1 LPALIVPGTDPP
13 IFNSPRFYLS
23 PFSALLPFLALHFQL
38 PHFYVK
44 VFPFVKFN
52 LPSRSAFVCKL
63 TMLMLKQ
70 ILIGTLLVLAS
81 NSNAKENPA
90 TSGNAG
96 EEQTLT
102 HAFFHP
108 DSRTNTIVDSIYRS
122 LSDKEKA
129 AQMIMTASSTSE
141 KLGYPYSTAKAMVLN
156 DIAANIVFLKG
167 QSSEFKQEV
176 KELNQARAAQK
187 KLKPLFA
194 CDCEPTLLP
203 GKWTDVTG
211 IKPASE
217 QKDAASVA
225 ENTDRINTVIRK
237 VGVQLNFAPVVD
249 MALNKSVINK
259 RSFGSDPETISK
271 LSQQFVQS
279 SQAAGIGA
287 TLKHFPGHGAVKG
300 DSHKQSVFIDG
311 ELTELTTF
319 RNIIQSAT
327 PPVSV
332 MVGHIAVRNNARYN
346 THGLPAT
353 LSRVIVTDLLRNQL
367 QFKGIITTDALN
379 MEAAAKVPD
388 ADWKAVQ
395 AGVDLVLMPKDA
407 AALNKKI
414 TAALAR
420 NDALSRQIEAS
431 VKRIIRYKV
440 ITTQ

>member
-1 LPALIVPGTDPP
+1 
-13 IFNSPRFYLS
+13 
-23 PFSALLPFLALHFQL
+23 
-38 PHFYVK
+38 
-44 VFPFVKFN
+44 
-52 LPSRSAFVCKL
+52 
-63 TMLMLKQ
+63 MLKQ
-70 ILIGTLLVLAS
+70 VLIGSLLLVACK
-81 NSNAKENPA
+81 NHAKVPPA
-90 TSGNAG
+90 AAGTAG
-96 EEQTLT
+96 EDKTMT
-102 HAFFHP
+102 NAFFHP
-108 DSRTNTIVDSIYRS
+108 DARTNAIVDSIYNS

-141 KLGYPYSTAKAMVLN
+141 KLGYPYPAAKAMVVN

-167 QSSEFKQEV
+167 QSSEFRQEV
-176 KELNQARAAQK
+176 KELNQARAAQQ

-217 QKDAASVA
+217 QKDAAAVV
-225 ENTDRINTVIRK
+225 ENTEKINTVIKK

-249 MALNKSVINK
+249 IALNKSVINK
-259 RSFGSDPETISK
+259 RSFGSDPEAISS

-279 SQAAGIGA
+279 SQEAGIGA

-311 ELTELTTF
+311 ELTELNTF
-319 RNIIQSAT
+319 KSIIQSAT

-332 MVGHIAVRNNARYN
+332 MVGHIVVKNNTQYN
-346 THGLPAT
+346 TDGLPAT

-367 QFKGIITTDALN
+367 RFKGIITTDALN

-407 AALNKKI
+407 ATLNKKI
-414 TAALAR
+414 VSALAKK
-420 NDALSRQIEAS
+420 DAMSKQIETS
-431 VKRIIRYKV
+431 VKRIIRFKV
-440 ITTQ
+440 IAAQ